1 MPPVEVVLFADDDG
15 SAPVLD
21 WLDDLPTKVRDKFMI
36 RVERLE
42 ECGSELRRP
51 EADSLRDGIL
61 ELRVRNMRINYRIL
75 YFFHGRRA
83 VLSHGLTK
91 IDKVPDTD
99 IKRAI
104 NHREAFAQR
113 PDKHTY
119 GE

>member
-61 ELRVRNMRINYRIL
+61 ELRVRNMRIN
-75 YFFHGRRA
+75 
-83 VLSHGLTK
+83 
-91 IDKVPDTD
+91 
-99 IKRAI
+99 
-104 NHREAFAQR
+104 
-113 PDKHTY
+113 
-119 GE
+119 